1 MNFTIDPAHE
11 ATPKKTSENA
21 RNEAGSVAEMRRYI
35 AEGIDGFFSDDPG
48 LGRIAVGAG

>member
-1 MNFTIDPAHE
+1 MMPGNG
-11 ATPKKTSENA
+11 ENA

-48 LGRIAVGAG
+48 LVRSAVGGG